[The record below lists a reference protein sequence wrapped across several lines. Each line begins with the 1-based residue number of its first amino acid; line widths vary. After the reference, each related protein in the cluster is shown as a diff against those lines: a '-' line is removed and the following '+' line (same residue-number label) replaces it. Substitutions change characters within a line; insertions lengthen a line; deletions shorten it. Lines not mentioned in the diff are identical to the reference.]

1 MNKFEKLA
9 WDIFQRDLIEDKLK
23 AFFDKWKKLNIKI
36 GEMVYE
42 IITRRDEI
50 ATKEDVV
57 FEFNRMKKI
66 GVVE

>member
-9 WDIFQRDLIEDKLK
+9 WDIFQGDLIEDKLR
-23 AFFDKWKKLNIKI
+23 AFFDKWSKLNIKI

-42 IITRRDEI
+42 MITRRDER

-57 FEFNRMKKI
+57 FEFNRMKK
-66 GVVE
+66 V

>member
-9 WDIFQRDLIEDKLK
+9 WDIFQEDLIEDKLK
-23 AFFDKWKKLNIKI
+23 AFFDKWSKLNIKI

-42 IITRRDEI
+42 MITKRDER

-57 FEFNRMKKI
+57 FEFNRMKK
-66 GVVE
+66 V

>member
-1 MNKFEKLA
+1 MNKFEQLA
-9 WDIFQRDLIEDKLK
+9 WDIFQGDLIEDKLK
-23 AFFDKWKKLNIKI
+23 AFFNKWSKLNMKI

-42 IITRRDEI
+42 MITKRDER

>member
-9 WDIFQRDLIEDKLK
+9 WDIFQGDLVEDKLK

-42 IITRRDEI
+42 IITRRDEKV
-50 ATKEDVV
+50 TKNDCLVIEPASL
-57 FEFNRMKKI
+57 KK
-66 GVVE
+66 VE